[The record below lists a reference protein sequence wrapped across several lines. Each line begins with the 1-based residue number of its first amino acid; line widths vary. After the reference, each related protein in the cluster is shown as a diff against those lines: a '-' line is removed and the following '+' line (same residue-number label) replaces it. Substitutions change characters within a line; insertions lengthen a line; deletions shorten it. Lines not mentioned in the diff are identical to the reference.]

1 MNVVEIFDS
10 IDGEG
15 IFAGQLATFIRL
27 AGCNLRCRY
36 CDTGYAMQHDAGQEM
51 SIEEI
56 TARVHEIGNK
66 HVTLTGGEPLI
77 HKDVDKLI
85 NKLSSHGCIINI
97 ETNGSAD
104 VSPYISKNTVVTLDY
119 KTSGSG
125 EECRMLLDNWEKLR
139 NTDVLKMVCYQ
150 EDLSSIEEVLE
161 THKTKAQ
168 IFLSPVYGETSPNL
182 LVEFIKKLRDKHGI
196 KGVGVQ
202 LQMHKYIWDPRER
215 GV

>member
-36 CDTGYAMQHDAGQEM
+36 CDTGYAMQHNAGQEM
-51 SIEEI
+51 PIEEI
-56 TARVHEIGNK
+56 TARVREIGNK

-85 NKLSSHGCIINI
+85 NELSSHGCIINI

-104 VSPYISKNTVVTLDY
+104 VSSYISKNTVITLDY
-119 KTSGSG
+119 KTASSG

-139 NTDVLKMVCYQ
+139 NTDVLKIVCYQ
-150 EDLSSIEEVLE
+150 EDLSSIEEILT

-196 KGVGVQ
+196 KGVRVQ
-202 LQMHKYIWDPRER
+202 LQMHKYIWDPRKR

>member
-36 CDTGYAMQHDAGQEM
+36 CDTGYAMQCDAGQEM

-56 TARVHEIGNK
+56 AARVREIGNK

-85 NKLSSHGCIINI
+85 NELSSHGCIINI

-104 VSPYISKNTVVTLDY
+104 VSPYISGSTVITLDY
-119 KTSGSG
+119 KTAGSG

-150 EDLSSIEEVLE
+150 EDLSSIEEILA

-196 KGVGVQ
+196 KDVRVQ
-202 LQMHKYIWDPRER
+202 LQMHKYIWNPQKR